1 MDAADA
7 RRMKQLEKKVAT
19 LNILNSALKAENDE
33 LKDRIASQ
41 GASGPA
47 PDAAELE
54 ELKEEFAERL
64 ASMENKLLGVTD
76 DRDGLKFALRD
87 KEDECSRLM
96 GKIEDKEQTIA
107 ELQET
112 NEILETK
119 VRKLEQ
125 LVRLKD
131 AKIQALSAKLQGA
144 GLGP

>member
-96 GKIEDKEQTIA
+96 GKIGA
-107 ELQET
+107 E
-112 NEILETK
+112 
-119 VRKLEQ
+119 
-125 LVRLKD
+125 
-131 AKIQALSAKLQGA
+131 
-144 GLGP
+144 P